1 MIQVSCAAVLSTF
14 KTLSFRL
21 RQELRYKQLLL
32 VGALIICDS
41 GFKTIRRDPLVS
53 QEMIRS

>member
-21 RQELRYKQLLL
+21 RQELRYKQLL
-32 VGALIICDS
+32 VGALIAYQCGS
-41 GFKTIRRDPLVS
+41 KTIRRNPLVG
-53 QEMIRS
+53 QEMIGS